1 MSEFTQALSDAAERN
16 RELLA
21 ILAETDHAA
30 TALQHNGSHISNLNS
45 QIYKTDKELRRLHAV
60 TEDERKDHVKYRDS
74 TFKRYAH
81 KLGGRKGEAKFA
93 SKSEKEEREFMQAWQ
108 KEREAEERRAELQR
122 SHDSANEE
130 RRHLERDKLRN
141 DRAQGNLDTL
151 YASIFSGPT
160 PELPGEDQLE
170 AAVQN
175 AKQFLDQRQSQ
186 SDADQA
192 AVDALRRVEHRMKA
206 AGNSMQEALGMSRW
220 DMMGGGTFADM
231 MERDALSQ
239 AAVSI
244 SEALRQMDEA
254 RRCQPAITH
263 LREIHVDMGH
273 FVSDVLFDNIFT
285 DYAQHERIHA
295 SNAQLMEAIGQLET
309 EISKQ
314 LRRSQDAK
322 RALQLA
328 KGGLEE
334 ARVELQNI
342 RAEAFERLPVP
353 EDGLAMPPPSYMEAS
368 REMDDAPP
376 PPPPLAQQ
384 QPQQQEGISKI

>member
-1 MSEFTQALSDAAERN
+1 MSEFTQALSDAAQRN
-16 RELLA
+16 RELLT

-30 TALQHNGSHISNLNS
+30 TALQQNGSFLSDLNS
-45 QIYKTDKELRRLHAV
+45 QIFKTDKELRRLHTI

-122 SHDSANEE
+122 AHETSTEE
-130 RRHLERDKLRN
+130 RRRLESDKLRN
-141 DRAQGNLDTL
+141 DRAQDNLDRL
-151 YASIFSGPT
+151 YAGIFSGPT

-170 AAVQN
+170 AAVHN
-175 AKQFLDQRQSQ
+175 AKQHLEQKQSQ

-192 AVDALRRVEHRMKA
+192 AVDALRRVEHRMKSA
-206 AGNSMQEALGMSRW
+206 ANSMQEALSMSRW
-220 DMMGGGTFADM
+220 DMMGGGTFADL
-231 MERDALSQ
+231 MERDALSK

-254 RRCQPAITH
+254 RRYQPAIMH

-295 SNAQLMEAIGQLET
+295 SNSQLMEAVSQLEM
-309 EISKQ
+309 EICKQ
-314 LRRSQDAK
+314 LQRSKEAK
-322 RALQLA
+322 AALQQA
-328 KGGLEE
+328 KNVLEE
-334 ARVELQNI
+334 ARIELQNI
-342 RAEAFERLPVP
+342 RAEAFERLPVSA
-353 EDGLAMPPPSYMEAS
+353 EETLLPPPPYMEAPT
-368 REMDDAPP
+368 ETDVAPP
-376 PPPPLAQQ
+376 PPD
-384 QPQQQEGISKI
+384 EYSKI